1 MKIAIV
7 EDDKALNHSIKN
19 VLKDYNVTQF
29 FDANVKGEFDL
40 WIVDINLQ
48 KENGLDIL
56 PFLNGKK
63 IVITASINLDYI
75 KKAYKNGADDFI
87 RKPFFPEELL
97 YKIEKLLP
105 KTITIKNHIL
115 DVKNQTFDNIKLSK
129 KEVLFLTLFQNKDFA
144 TFEEIKEKID
154 KTDNSLY
161 IFVSRLKKKI
171 PLDFQ
176 NIKKEGYKLISSSL
190 LLSFHGILH
199 NTNLDYF
206 HFLY

>member
-1 MKIAIV
+1 MKIAII

-29 FDANVKGEFDL
+29 FDTNVDKEFDL

-48 KENGLDIL
+48 NENGLDIL

-63 IVITASINLDYI
+63 IVITASIDLNYI
-75 KKAYKNGADDFI
+75 KKAYENGADDFI
-87 RKPFFPEELL
+87 KKPFFPEELL

-105 KTITIKNHIL
+105 KTINIKEHIL

-129 KEVLFLTLFQNKDFA
+129 KEILFLTLFQNKDFV

-161 IFVSRLKKKI
+161 IFISRLKKKI
-171 PLDFQ
+171 PLNFE
-176 NIKKEGYKLISSSL
+176 NIKGEGYIVKEK
-190 LLSFHGILH
+190 
-199 NTNLDYF
+199 
-206 HFLY
+206 